1 MKKLQFILL
10 LGLFIQLE
18 AYDFDFEQMK
28 EDAERIEASEYSYN
42 FDLQNPKHKYFVV
55 VNALD
60 VATTIYAMENRNT
73 LNEAN
78 YLLPAKP
85 ELEELILQKA
95 IVLYSLYHLGLFSEY
110 PEDQWYIN
118 TMNVT
123 LTAAVLSNLY
133 HINTNE

>member
-73 LNEAN
+73 LNEVN

-95 IVLYSLYHLGLFSEY
+95 IVLYSLHHLGLFSDY

-133 HINTNE
+133 HINTND

>member
-28 EDAERIEASEYSYN
+28 KDAERIEASKYSYN

-55 VNALD
+55 INALD

-73 LNEAN
+73 LSESN

-85 ELEELILQKA
+85 ELEELIIQKT
-95 IVLYSLYHLGLFSEY
+95 IVLYSLYHSGLFSEY

-118 TMNVT
+118 AMNIT

>member
-60 VATTIYAMENRNT
+60 VATTIYGMENRNT
-73 LNEAN
+73 LNESN

-95 IVLYSLYHLGLFSEY
+95 IVLYSLYHRAF
-110 PEDQWYIN
+110 
-118 TMNVT
+118 
-123 LTAAVLSNLY
+123 
-133 HINTNE
+133 

>member
-73 LNEAN
+73 LNESN

-85 ELEELILQKA
+85 ELEELILQKT
-95 IVLYSLYHLGLFSEY
+95 IVLYSLYHLGLFSKY

>member
-55 VNALD
+55 INALD

-73 LNEAN
+73 LNESN

-85 ELEELILQKA
+85 ELEELILQKT

>member
-1 MKKLQFILL
+1 MKKLLL

-18 AYDFDFEQMK
+18 AYDFNFEQMK
-28 EDAERIEASEYSYN
+28 EDSERIKASEYSYN
-42 FDLQNPKHKYFVV
+42 FDFENPRHKYFAVI
-55 VNALD
+55 NALD

-73 LNEAN
+73 LAEAN

-85 ELEELILQKA
+85 ELEELIIQKT

>member
-73 LNEAN
+73 LNEVN

-85 ELEELILQKA
+85 ELEELILQKT

>member
-1 MKKLQFILL
+1 MKKLLL

-18 AYDFDFEQMK
+18 AYDFNFEQMK
-28 EDAERIEASEYSYN
+28 EDAERIKASEYRYN
-42 FDLQNPKHKYFVV
+42 FDFENPKHKYFVV
-55 VNALD
+55 INALD
-60 VATTIYAMENRNT
+60 VDTTIYAMENRNT
-73 LNEAN
+73 LAEAN

-85 ELEELILQKA
+85 ELEELIIQKT

-118 TMNVT
+118 TMNIT

>member
-28 EDAERIEASEYSYN
+28 EDAERIEASEYIYN
-42 FDLQNPKHKYFVV
+42 FDFQNPRHKYFVV
-55 VNALD
+55 INGLD
-60 VATTIYAMENRNT
+60 VATTIYALENRDN
-73 LNEAN
+73 LYESN

-85 ELEELILQKA
+85 ELEELLLQKA
-95 IVLYSLYHLGLFSEY
+95 VVLYLLSRVELFSGY

-118 TMNVT
+118 AMNVT